1 MPYYVYRIT
10 PPRQLE
16 HLETFAS
23 FKEAREL
30 ARARRAQLD
39 AADGASVRM
48 IFAKD
53 QIEAEKL
60 LLAPRDERVIGED

>member
-1 MPYYVYRIT
+1 MPYYVYRIK

-23 FKEAREL
+23 FKQAREL
-30 ARARRAQLD
+30 ARMQRAGHD
-39 AADGASVRM
+39 PADGSSVRM

-53 QIEAEKL
+53 QVEAEKL

>member
-1 MPYYVYRIT
+1 MSYYVYRIK

-16 HLETFAS
+16 HIDTCAT
-23 FKEAREL
+23 FKEARTL
-30 ARARRAQLD
+30 ARSYRAQLD
-39 AADGASVRM
+39 PAEGSSVRM

-53 QIEAEKL
+53 QIEAERL